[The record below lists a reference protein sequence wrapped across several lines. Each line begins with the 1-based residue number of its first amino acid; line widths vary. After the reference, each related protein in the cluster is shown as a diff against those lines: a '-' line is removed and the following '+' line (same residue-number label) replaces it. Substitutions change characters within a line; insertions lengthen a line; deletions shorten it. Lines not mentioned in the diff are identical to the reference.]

1 MYLLVFSPP
10 LLFLGGGVDY
20 EPCPASKGKYI
31 HGLNSKFTGTF
42 VWMVKLPSLNL
53 YQVCIALCLEP
64 V

>member
-1 MYLLVFSPP
+1 M
-10 LLFLGGGVDY
+10 DY
-20 EPCPASKGKYI
+20 EPYPASKGKYI

-53 YQVCIALCLEP
+53 YQLFIALCLEP